1 MRDENDIPFNEYS
14 VDFFTFL
21 NSLFERLF
29 GGGSDGGIASGWSIS
44 DFISMLAN
52 IWSIIVVLSWL
63 LAALFLFG
71 LIYAYIRGEQVGEVI
86 AAILKRQE
94 ETYDELYRQGAKNG
108 RWHDILSHIESDR
121 MNDWKLA
128 IIEAD
133 ILLEE
138 LLESIGLLG
147 ATVGDKLKNAS
158 PTSFRTVNQ
167 AWRAHNVRNRIAHE
181 GSEFELSQREAQETI
196 AQYKMVFEEFNAI

>member
-14 VDFFTFL
+14 VDFFSFL
-21 NSLFERLF
+21 NFLFERLF
-29 GGGSDGGIASGWSIS
+29 GGGGGDGMVSAWSPADLVNIIANVWGV
-44 DFISMLAN
+44 
-52 IWSIIVVLSWL
+52 IVVLSWL
-63 LAALFLFG
+63 LSALFLFG
-71 LIYAYIRGEQVGEVI
+71 LIYAHIRGEQVGEVI
-86 AAILKRQE
+86 DEMLKKQE
-94 ETYDELYRQGAKNG
+94 ETYDELYRQGPKNG
-108 RWHDILSHIESDR
+108 RWNDVLLHIDSDR

-138 LLESIGLLG
+138 LLDKIGLPG

-181 GSEFELSQREAQETI
+181 GTEFELSQIEAQETI
-196 AQYKMVFEEFNAI
+196 AQYKMVFDEFNAV